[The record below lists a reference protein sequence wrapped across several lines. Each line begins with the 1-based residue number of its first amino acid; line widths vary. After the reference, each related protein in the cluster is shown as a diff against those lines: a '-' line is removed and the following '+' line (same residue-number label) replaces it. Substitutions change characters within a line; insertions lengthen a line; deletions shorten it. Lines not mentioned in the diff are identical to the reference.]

1 MVKCIFFCILQL
13 VPLVVASGLN
23 FAGYQGRSKTW
34 RYLVSGGMSFAWC
47 ALFVNS
53 GITTKIMTMVEQAA
67 MLASSDYE
75 HNSYYT
81 HFHISQLTNA

>member
-53 GITTKIMTMVEQAA
+53 GITTNLMPMVEQGA
-67 MLASSDYE
+67 MLASYDYE
-75 HNSYYT
+75 QNSYYT
-81 HFHISQLTNA
+81 QFHLSEFTYA